1 MIIYLG
7 PLVIGFLLGFILG
20 TRIKTDPESKLKFD
34 KEVFAIVFIAAIIVA
49 YFIGPFP
56 YYKDIPLAS
65 GYISGII
72 GLLIGKLLFG
82 REKTVEIEKSD
93 L

>member
-1 MIIYLG
+1 MIFYIG
-7 PLVIGFLLGFILG
+7 PIVIGLLLGFILG

-34 KEVFAIVFIAAIIVA
+34 KEVYAIVLLAAIIVA
-49 YFIGPFP
+49 YYLGPFP

-82 REKTVEIEKSD
+82 RPESNKAQINE